1 MTGLPFVSVI
11 VPVWNAADTLAGC
24 LQALGRQDYPNDR
37 YEVIVVDNGSTDR
50 TVDVARGYV
59 FVTLLHELE
68 AGSYRARNLG
78 LRHARGTLVAF
89 TDADCIPSPTWLSAA
104 VRAASALPEAGVLAG
119 RIDLFGDVSGKVQ
132 LGERYERL
140 FAFNQEANVTS
151 GMCVTA
157 NWVSPKALLQELGG
171 FDPILKSGG
180 DAECARRLRGAGHP
194 IVYVPDMVVGHPAR
208 ASIGELIRKRRRVIG
223 GRIMAE
229 RAQRKPISWLWTY
242 LLITGAQTKRT
253 WLASGLTVADRIA
266 LSLLIGLMGIA
277 SFLEILRIA
286 GGGQPRRS

>member
-1 MTGLPFVSVI
+1 
-11 VPVWNAADTLAGC
+11 
-24 LQALGRQDYPNDR
+24 
-37 YEVIVVDNGSTDR
+37 
-50 TVDVARGYV
+50 VARSHA
-59 FVTLLHELE
+59 FATLLHEPE

-78 LRHARGTLVAF
+78 LRHASGAFVAF
-89 TDADCIPSPTWLSAA
+89 TDADCIPSPSWLAA
-104 VRAASALPEAGVLAG
+104 AMRAASAHPEAGILAG
-119 RIDLFGDVSGKVQ
+119 RIELFGDVFGKVK

-140 FAFNQEANVTS
+140 FAFNQEANVAC

-157 NWVSPKALLQELGG
+157 NWVSPRALLQGLGG

-180 DAECARRLRGAGHP
+180 DAECARRVRHAGHP

-229 RAQRKPISWLWTY
+229 RAHRNAMSWLWTY
-242 LLITGAQTKRT
+242 LLITGAQTKRA
-253 WLASGLTVADRIA
+253 WLAPGLMFSQRIA
-266 LSLLIGLMGIA
+266 LSLLIGLMGVA
-277 SFLEILRIA
+277 SLLEVLRIA